1 MLKNPI
7 SLLSVGAAALL
18 LAACGGGGGGS
29 TPNAGNPGDDNNASV
44 NEVFAKFDCSFAAEG
59 PVAGPLDEAQS
70 ALIEQTASNLGDNEQ
85 LGESAVAIIT
95 GVSRLLDVVDALAA
109 SGESLAVSQDPELAS
124 QDLLGATQALQC
136 GAASLAEAGQ
146 ASPLATLPEMDQLLE
161 DLKNLALAL
170 DAQDPATLGPEGIET
185 LTARIADVAETL
197 SALATLAAQDIGLP
211 GVPPELQGLLTLPS
225 ILLADIADTLRA
237 AGTLDGQ
244 GVADGF
250 STAVGGVLS
259 GVLNL
264 APGDAAAGPL
274 AQAEASLREGL
285 GQLLV
290 PLFDAIAGQ
299 LSDGGF
305 QPDAFADFLAGGFA
319 GETDF
324 ALAGAI
330 AGADGFGTAPLAERL
345 AGIPVLGDILA
356 QVLAAD
362 GVDTGELEGGLPLIS
377 ALLSGGGEDGL
388 PSLLEAL
395 QSAAGQ
401 LQSAGGGD
409 ASELPTDAEGLLAL
423 LPQLGNGDNPL
434 ASTLQSIFSTLA
446 SGDSGGLQG
455 LLDSL
460 AGLLGA

>member
-18 LAACGGGGGGS
+18 LAACGGGGGGGS
-29 TPNAGNPGDDNNASV
+29 APDPGDDNDASV
-44 NEVFAKFDCSFAAEG
+44 DEVFAKFDCSFAAEG
-59 PVAGPLDEAQS
+59 PIAGPLDEAQS
-70 ALIEQTASNLGDNEQ
+70 ALIEQSANSIGDNEQ

-124 QDLLGATQALQC
+124 QELLGATQALQC

-146 ASPLATLPEMDQLLE
+146 SGPLTALPETQGLLE

-185 LTARIADVAETL
+185 LTAHIADVAESL
-197 SALATLAAQDIGLP
+197 SDIATLVALDVGVP
-211 GVPPELQGLLTLPS
+211 GAPPELQELLTLPS
-225 ILLADIADTLRA
+225 ILLSDIADTLRA

-244 GVADGF
+244 GVADGL
-250 STAVGGVLS
+250 STTVGGVLS
-259 GVLNL
+259 GILEL
-264 APGDAAAGPL
+264 APGDAAAEPL
-274 AQAEASLREGL
+274 EQAEVSLREGL
-285 GQLLV
+285 GRLLV

-305 QPDAFADFLAGGFA
+305 SPDAFGDFLAGGFS

-330 AGADGFGTAPLAERL
+330 AGADGFGTEPLADRL

-356 QVLAAD
+356 SALAAD

-377 ALLSGGGEDGL
+377 ALLSGDGEGGL
-388 PSLLEAL
+388 PTLLEAL

-401 LQSAGGGD
+401 LQNAGGDG
-409 ASELPTDAEGLLAL
+409 SELPTDAEGLLAL
-423 LPQLGNGDNPL
+423 LPQLGDGDNPL
-434 ASTLQSIFSTLA
+434 ANTLQSIFSALA

>member
-18 LAACGGGGGGS
+18 LAACGGGGAS
-29 TPNAGNPGDDNNASV
+29 APSSGDDSNASV
-44 NEVFAKFDCSFAAEG
+44 DEVFAKFDCSFAAEG
-59 PVAGPLDEAQS
+59 PIAGPLDEAQS
-70 ALIEQTASNLGDNEQ
+70 ALIEQTANSVGDNEQ
-85 LGESAVAIIT
+85 LGESAVAIVT

-124 QDLLGATQALQC
+124 QELLGATQALQC

-146 ASPLATLPEMDQLLE
+146 SGPLAALPETQTLLE

-185 LTARIADVAETL
+185 LTARIADVAEGL
-197 SALATLAAQDIGLP
+197 SDLATLVALDVGVP
-211 GVPPELQGLLTLPS
+211 GAPPELQDLLTLPS

-244 GVADGF
+244 GVADGL

-259 GVLNL
+259 GILDL

-274 AQAEASLREGL
+274 EQAEVSLREGL

-299 LSDGGF
+299 LADGGF

-330 AGADGFGTAPLAERL
+330 AGADGFGTPPLADRL
-345 AGIPVLGDILA
+345 AGIPVLGDILGDA
-356 QVLAAD
+356 LAAD

-377 ALLSGGGEDGL
+377 ALLSGGGEGGL
-388 PSLLEAL
+388 PTLLEAL

-401 LQSAGGGD
+401 LQSAGDGG
-409 ASELPTDAEGLLAL
+409 SELPTDAEGLLAL
-423 LPQLGNGDNPL
+423 LPQLGDEDNPL
-434 ASTLQSIFSTLA
+434 ASTLQSIFSALV